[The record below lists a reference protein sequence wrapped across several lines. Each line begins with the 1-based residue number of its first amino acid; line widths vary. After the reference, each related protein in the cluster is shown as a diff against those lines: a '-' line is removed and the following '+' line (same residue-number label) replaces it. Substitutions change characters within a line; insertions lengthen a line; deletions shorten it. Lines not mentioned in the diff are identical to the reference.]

1 MKVKNIIYILS
12 LSTIYISCLK
22 EEIPIEPQIR
32 TANVSQVNMGSDYG
46 LQIYFNL
53 ENNSI
58 VKQNIKTDWD
68 IAFESSIDGW
78 HIILNS
84 SVASSVANTENT
96 NFNSVIDTTG
106 TNWKWDVPNGNLDS
120 TAIGD
125 YRNNNEVYIIN
136 RGYDINGNLIGFK
149 KITFDNISGNEYEIH
164 YADLDGNNENSIII
178 PKDSSVNFIGFSFT
192 TNSIVDIEPNKEN
205 WDLLFTQYTHI
216 FQNPLMPY
224 LVTGVIINRNN
235 TSISSDNVNVYD
247 EINSSNID
255 SYVFNNEIDFI
266 GYDWKTYDFNS
277 GNYVVDQNS
286 NYIIKT
292 NVGFYYKLHFIDFY
306 DDAGLKGSPKFEY
319 QKL

>member
-1 MKVKNIIYILS
+1 MKVKNIFFLSFTIIYS
-12 LSTIYISCLK
+12 SCLK

-84 SVASSVANTENT
+84 SVASSAANTGNT
-96 NFNSVIDTTG
+96 NFTATTDTSG
-106 TNWKWDVPNGNLDS
+106 TQWNWDIPNGNLDS

-125 YRNNNEVYIIN
+125 YRTNNEVYIID
-136 RGYDINGNLIGFK
+136 RGYDIDGNLIGFK
-149 KITFDNISGNEYEIH
+149 KIMFNNISEYEYEIH
-164 YADLDGNNENSIII
+164 YADLDGSNENTIII
-178 PKDSSVNFIGFSFT
+178 SKDSSVNFIGFSFT

-205 WDLLFTQYTHI
+205 WDLLFTQYTHL

-235 TSISSDNVNVYD
+235 TGISIDD
-247 EINSSNID
+247 INLYEDIYSSNLD

-277 GNYVVDQNS
+277 GTYVVDQNS
-286 NYIIKT
+286 NFIIKT
-292 NVGFYYKLHFIDFY
+292 NIGFYYKLHFIDFY

>member
-1 MKVKNIIYILS
+1 MKVKKILYILS

-84 SVASSVANTENT
+84 SVASSAANTGNT
-96 NFNSVIDTTG
+96 NFSSVIDTSG

-125 YRNNNEVYIIN
+125 YRNNNEVYIID

-149 KITFDNISGNEYEIH
+149 KITFDNITENEYEIH
-164 YADLDGNNENSIII
+164 YADLNGNNENSIII
-178 PKDSSVNFIGFSFT
+178 PKDSSVNFIGFSFK
-192 TNSIVDIEPNKEN
+192 TNDMVDIEPNKEN

-216 FQNPLMPY
+216 FQNPFMPY

-235 TSISSDNVNVYD
+235 TLVSIDNVNNYE

-277 GNYVVDQNS
+277 GNYLVDQNS
-286 NYIIKT
+286 NFIIKT

-306 DDAGLKGSPKFEY
+306 DNAGLKGSPKFEY